1 MSQTHMNKFFQRVK
15 QLLLYGGLEK
25 EQYKMISSEIDSANR
40 KSIIIL
46 SSACLIVYAL
56 RLCLTYSVVP
66 ELNRVVFLNA
76 ILLFGI
82 LAVGN
87 VVVQDNQ
94 RFVHISAYLFMA
106 FYLAVG
112 IISAIGPASIHE
124 RTTLYLV
131 FVVVAPMLY
140 ALNAVELTAVIA
152 PAEIIYLLLIAKFQ
166 SSYSVYA
173 TNQGNSLFFSI
184 SGLLLGIYMA
194 NMKISGIYNTYMN
207 ARTEE
212 IKNLN
217 KELAF
222 SRQQLQSALSS
233 AEHASQAKTVFLNN
247 MSHDIRTPMNAV
259 IGFTSLA
266 QNHIDDKEQVRDYLS
281 KIMTSSQHLLS
292 LINDVLDMSQI
303 ESGSITI
310 DESPLSI
317 SKLLQDIRTIT
328 QTGIHSK
335 GLNFYIDTQD
345 ITDDTIMGDNLKLQQ
360 VLLNILGNSIKFTPS
375 GGTITLRVLQ
385 RQKTTSGYADYEFRI
400 KDNGIGMSEEFKEHI
415 FEAFSREETSTVS
428 QIQGTGLG
436 MSITKNLIDRMGGT
450 ITVNSTEGEGS
461 EFIVCLRFEV
471 NQESLSPEE
480 DNSSK
485 TTTASVKK
493 ILLVEDNVLNEEI
506 ARTILTDHDFM
517 VDSAF
522 NGSEAISKVKNNIQ
536 NDYDL
541 ILMDIRMPD
550 MNGYEA
556 AKAIRSLKDPKQ
568 AAIPIIA
575 MTANAFDEDR
585 QAAFDAGMNGH
596 LAKPVDIKN
605 LLQAIRNL

>member
-1 MSQTHMNKFFQRVK
+1 MSQTYMNKFFQRVK

-25 EQYKMISSEIDSANR
+25 KQYEMISSEIDSANR

-56 RLCLTYSVVP
+56 RLCLTYSAVP

-82 LAVGN
+82 LAVSN

-106 FYLAVG
+106 FYLVIG

-140 ALNAVELTAVIA
+140 ALNAVELTAIIA
-152 PAEIIYLLLIAKFQ
+152 PAEIIYLILIAKFQ
-166 SSYSVYA
+166 SSYSVYI

-184 SGLLLGIYMA
+184 TGLLLGIYMA
-194 NMKISGIYNTYMN
+194 NIKISGIYNTYMS
-207 ARTEE
+207 ARAEE
-212 IKNLN
+212 IKKLN

-266 QNHIDDKEQVRDYLS
+266 QSHIDDKEQVRDYLS

-303 ESGSITI
+303 ENGSVTI

-328 QTGIHSK
+328 QNGIDSK

-345 ITDDTIMGDNLKLQQ
+345 ITDDTIMRDNLKLQQ

-375 GGTITLRVLQ
+375 GGTIT
-385 RQKTTSGYADYEFRI
+385 
-400 KDNGIGMSEEFKEHI
+400 
-415 FEAFSREETSTVS
+415 
-428 QIQGTGLG
+428 
-436 MSITKNLIDRMGGT
+436 
-450 ITVNSTEGEGS
+450 VNSTEGEGS
-461 EFIVCLRFEV
+461 EFIVCLRFAV
-471 NQESLSPEE
+471 NQESLSPEK
-480 DNSSK
+480 DNSLK
-485 TTTASVKK
+485 TEPLSVKK

-506 ARTILTDHDFM
+506 ARTILTDHDFI

-522 NGSEAISKVKNNIQ
+522 NGSEAVSKVKNNIQ

-541 ILMDIRMPD
+541 ILMDIRMPVMD
-550 MNGYEA
+550 DYEA
-556 AKAIRSLKDPKQ
+556 ARTIRSLKDPKQ
-568 AAIPIIA
+568 ADIPNIA
-575 MTANAFDEDR
+575 MTANAFEEDR
-585 QAAFDAGMNGH
+585 RAAFEAGMNGH
-596 LAKPVDIKN
+596 ISKPVDVEN
-605 LLQAIRNL
+605 LLRVIHDL

>member
-1 MSQTHMNKFFQRVK
+1 MSQTYMNKFFQRVK

-25 EQYKMISSEIDSANR
+25 KQYEMISSEIDSANR

-56 RLCLTYSVVP
+56 RLCLTYSAVP

-82 LAVGN
+82 LAVSN

-106 FYLAVG
+106 FYLVIG

-140 ALNAVELTAVIA
+140 ALNAVELTAIIA
-152 PAEIIYLLLIAKFQ
+152 PAEIIYLILIAKFQ
-166 SSYSVYA
+166 SSYSVYI

-184 SGLLLGIYMA
+184 TGLLLGIYMA
-194 NMKISGIYNTYMN
+194 NIKISGIYNTYMS
-207 ARTEE
+207 ARAEE
-212 IKNLN
+212 IKKLN

-266 QNHIDDKEQVRDYLS
+266 QSHIDDKEQVRDYLS

-303 ESGSITI
+303 ENGSVTI

-328 QTGIHSK
+328 QNGIDSK

-345 ITDDTIMGDNLKLQQ
+345 ITDDTIMRDNLKLQQ

-375 GGTITLRVLQ
+375 GGTIT
-385 RQKTTSGYADYEFRI
+385 
-400 KDNGIGMSEEFKEHI
+400 
-415 FEAFSREETSTVS
+415 
-428 QIQGTGLG
+428 
-436 MSITKNLIDRMGGT
+436 
-450 ITVNSTEGEGS
+450 VNSTEGEGS
-461 EFIVCLRFEV
+461 EFIVCLRFAV
-471 NQESLSPEE
+471 NQESLSPEK
-480 DNSSK
+480 DNSLK
-485 TTTASVKK
+485 TEPLSVKK

-506 ARTILTDHDFM
+506 ARTILTDHDFI

-522 NGSEAISKVKNNIQ
+522 NGSEAVSKVKNNIQ

-541 ILMDIRMPD
+541 ILMDIRMPVMD
-550 MNGYEA
+550 GYEA
-556 AKAIRSLKDPKQ
+556 ARTIRSLKDPKQ
-568 AAIPIIA
+568 ADIPIIA
-575 MTANAFDEDR
+575 MTANAFEEDR
-585 QAAFDAGMNGH
+585 RAAFEAGMNGPIS
-596 LAKPVDIKN
+596 KPVDIEN
-605 LLQAIRNL
+605 LLRVIHDL

>member
-1 MSQTHMNKFFQRVK
+1 MSQTYMNKFFQRVK

-25 EQYKMISSEIDSANR
+25 KQYEMILSEIDSANR

-56 RLCLTYSVVP
+56 RLCLTYSAVP

-82 LAVGN
+82 LAVSN
-87 VVVQDNQ
+87 VVVKDNQ

-106 FYLAVG
+106 FYLAIG

-140 ALNAVELTAVIA
+140 ALNAVELTAIIA
-152 PAEIIYLLLIAKFQ
+152 PAEIIYLILIAKFQ
-166 SSYSVYA
+166 SSYSVYI

-184 SGLLLGIYMA
+184 TGLLLGIYMA
-194 NMKISGIYNTYMN
+194 NMKISGIYNTYMS
-207 ARTEE
+207 ARAEE
-212 IKNLN
+212 IKKLN

-266 QNHIDDKEQVRDYLS
+266 QSHIDDKEQVRDYLS

-292 LINDVLDMSQI
+292 LINDALDMSQI
-303 ESGSITI
+303 ENGSVTI

-328 QTGIHSK
+328 QNGIDSK

-345 ITDDTIMGDNLKLQQ
+345 ITDDTIMRDNLKLQQ

-375 GGTITLRVLQ
+375 GGTIT
-385 RQKTTSGYADYEFRI
+385 
-400 KDNGIGMSEEFKEHI
+400 
-415 FEAFSREETSTVS
+415 
-428 QIQGTGLG
+428 
-436 MSITKNLIDRMGGT
+436 
-450 ITVNSTEGEGS
+450 VNSTEGEGS
-461 EFIVCLRFEV
+461 EFIVCLRFAV
-471 NQESLSPEE
+471 NQESLSPEK
-480 DNSSK
+480 DNSLK
-485 TTTASVKK
+485 TEPLSVKK

-506 ARTILTDHDFM
+506 ARTILTDHDFI

-522 NGSEAISKVKNNIQ
+522 NGSEAVSKVKNNIQ

-541 ILMDIRMPD
+541 ILMDIRMPVMD
-550 MNGYEA
+550 GYEA
-556 AKAIRSLKDPKQ
+556 ARTIRSLKDPKQ
-568 AAIPIIA
+568 ADIPIIA
-575 MTANAFDEDR
+575 MTANAFEEYR
-585 QAAFDAGMNGH
+585 RAAFEAGMNGH
-596 LAKPVDIKN
+596 ISKPVDIEN
-605 LLQAIRNL
+605 LLRVIHDL

>member
-1 MSQTHMNKFFQRVK
+1 MSQTYMNKFFQRVK

-25 EQYKMISSEIDSANR
+25 KQYEMISSEIDSANR

-56 RLCLTYSVVP
+56 RLCLTYSAVP

-82 LAVGN
+82 LAVSN

-106 FYLAVG
+106 FYLVIG

-140 ALNAVELTAVIA
+140 ALNAVELTAIIA
-152 PAEIIYLLLIAKFQ
+152 PAEIIYLILIAKFQ
-166 SSYSVYA
+166 SSYSVYI

-184 SGLLLGIYMA
+184 TGLLLGIYMA
-194 NMKISGIYNTYMN
+194 NIKISGIYNTYMS
-207 ARTEE
+207 ARAEE
-212 IKNLN
+212 IKKLN

-266 QNHIDDKEQVRDYLS
+266 QSHIDDKEQVRDYLS

-303 ESGSITI
+303 ENGSVTI

-328 QTGIHSK
+328 QNGIDSK

-345 ITDDTIMGDNLKLQQ
+345 ITDDTIMRDNLKLQQ

-375 GGTITLRVLQ
+375 GGTIT
-385 RQKTTSGYADYEFRI
+385 
-400 KDNGIGMSEEFKEHI
+400 
-415 FEAFSREETSTVS
+415 
-428 QIQGTGLG
+428 
-436 MSITKNLIDRMGGT
+436 
-450 ITVNSTEGEGS
+450 VNSTEGEGS
-461 EFIVCLRFEV
+461 EFIVCLRFAV
-471 NQESLSPEE
+471 NQESLSPEK
-480 DNSSK
+480 DDSLK
-485 TTTASVKK
+485 TEPLSVKK

-506 ARTILTDHDFM
+506 ARTILTDHDFI
-517 VDSAF
+517 VESAF
-522 NGSEAISKVKNNIQ
+522 NGSEAVSKVKNNIQ

-541 ILMDIRMPD
+541 ILMDIRMPVMD
-550 MNGYEA
+550 GYEA
-556 AKAIRSLKDPKQ
+556 ARTIRSLKDPKQ
-568 AAIPIIA
+568 ADIPIIA
-575 MTANAFDEDR
+575 MTANAFEEDR
-585 QAAFDAGMNGH
+585 RAAFEAGMNGH
-596 LAKPVDIKN
+596 ISKPVDIEN
-605 LLQAIRNL
+605 LLRVIHDL

>member
-1 MSQTHMNKFFQRVK
+1 MSQTYMNKFFQRVK

-25 EQYKMISSEIDSANR
+25 KQYEMISSEIDSANR

-56 RLCLTYSVVP
+56 RLCLTYSAVP

-82 LAVGN
+82 LAVSN

-106 FYLAVG
+106 FYLVIG

-140 ALNAVELTAVIA
+140 ALNAVELTAIIA
-152 PAEIIYLLLIAKFQ
+152 PAEIIYLILIAKFQ
-166 SSYSVYA
+166 SSYSVYI

-184 SGLLLGIYMA
+184 TGLLLGIYMA
-194 NMKISGIYNTYMN
+194 NIKISGIYNTYMS
-207 ARTEE
+207 ARAEE
-212 IKNLN
+212 IKKLN

-266 QNHIDDKEQVRDYLS
+266 QSHIDDKEQVRDYLS

-303 ESGSITI
+303 ENGSVTI

-328 QTGIHSK
+328 QNGIDSK

-345 ITDDTIMGDNLKLQQ
+345 ITDDTIMRDNLKLQQ

-375 GGTITLRVLQ
+375 GGTIT
-385 RQKTTSGYADYEFRI
+385 
-400 KDNGIGMSEEFKEHI
+400 
-415 FEAFSREETSTVS
+415 
-428 QIQGTGLG
+428 
-436 MSITKNLIDRMGGT
+436 
-450 ITVNSTEGEGS
+450 VNSTEGEGS
-461 EFIVCLRFEV
+461 EFIVCLRFAV
-471 NQESLSPEE
+471 NQESLSPEK
-480 DNSSK
+480 DNSLK
-485 TTTASVKK
+485 TEPLSVKK

-506 ARTILTDHDFM
+506 ARTILTDHDFI

-522 NGSEAISKVKNNIQ
+522 NGSEAVSKVKNNIQ

-541 ILMDIRMPD
+541 ILMDIRMPVMD
-550 MNGYEA
+550 GYEA
-556 AKAIRSLKDPKQ
+556 ARTIRSLKDPKQ
-568 AAIPIIA
+568 ADIPIIA
-575 MTANAFDEDR
+575 MTANAFEEDR
-585 QAAFDAGMNGH
+585 RAAFEAGMNGH
-596 LAKPVDIKN
+596 ISKPVDIEN
-605 LLQAIRNL
+605 LLCVIHDL

>member
-1 MSQTHMNKFFQRVK
+1 MSQTYMNKFFQRVK

-82 LAVGN
+82 LAVSN

-94 RFVHISAYLFMA
+94 RFVHISASLFMA
-106 FYLAVG
+106 FYLVIG

-140 ALNAVELTAVIA
+140 ALNAVELTAIIA
-152 PAEIIYLLLIAKFQ
+152 PAEIIYLILIAKFQ
-166 SSYSVYA
+166 SSYSVYI

-184 SGLLLGIYMA
+184 TGLLLGIYMA
-194 NMKISGIYNTYMN
+194 NIKISGIYNTYMS
-207 ARTEE
+207 ARAEE
-212 IKNLN
+212 IKKLN

-266 QNHIDDKEQVRDYLS
+266 QSHIDDKEQVRDYLS

-303 ESGSITI
+303 ENGSVTI

-328 QTGIHSK
+328 QNGIDSK

-345 ITDDTIMGDNLKLQQ
+345 ITDDTIMRDNLKLQQ

-375 GGTITLRVLQ
+375 GGTIT
-385 RQKTTSGYADYEFRI
+385 
-400 KDNGIGMSEEFKEHI
+400 
-415 FEAFSREETSTVS
+415 
-428 QIQGTGLG
+428 
-436 MSITKNLIDRMGGT
+436 
-450 ITVNSTEGEGS
+450 VNSTEGEGS
-461 EFIVCLRFEV
+461 EFIVCLRFAV
-471 NQESLSPEE
+471 NQESLSPEK
-480 DNSSK
+480 DNSLK
-485 TTTASVKK
+485 TEPLSVKK

-506 ARTILTDHDFM
+506 ARTILTDHDFI

-522 NGSEAISKVKNNIQ
+522 NGSEAVSKVKNNIQ

-541 ILMDIRMPD
+541 ILMDIRMPVMD
-550 MNGYEA
+550 GYEA
-556 AKAIRSLKDPKQ
+556 ARTIRSLKDPKQ
-568 AAIPIIA
+568 ADIPIIA
-575 MTANAFDEDR
+575 MTANAFEEDR
-585 QAAFDAGMNGH
+585 RAAFEAGMNGH
-596 LAKPVDIKN
+596 ISKPVDIEN
-605 LLQAIRNL
+605 LLRVIHDL

>member
-1 MSQTHMNKFFQRVK
+1 MSQTYMNKFFQRVK

-25 EQYKMISSEIDSANR
+25 KQYEMISSEIDSANR

-56 RLCLTYSVVP
+56 RLCLTYSAVP

-82 LAVGN
+82 LAVSN

-106 FYLAVG
+106 FYLVIG

-140 ALNAVELTAVIA
+140 ALNAVELTAIIA
-152 PAEIIYLLLIAKFQ
+152 PAEIIYLILIAKFQ
-166 SSYSVYA
+166 SSYSVYI

-184 SGLLLGIYMA
+184 TGLLLGIYMA
-194 NMKISGIYNTYMN
+194 NIKISGIYNTYMS
-207 ARTEE
+207 ARAEE
-212 IKNLN
+212 IKKLN

-266 QNHIDDKEQVRDYLS
+266 QSHIDDKEQVRDYLS

-303 ESGSITI
+303 ENGSVTI

-328 QTGIHSK
+328 QNGIDSK

-345 ITDDTIMGDNLKLQQ
+345 ITDDAIMRDNLKLQQ

-375 GGTITLRVLQ
+375 GGTIT
-385 RQKTTSGYADYEFRI
+385 
-400 KDNGIGMSEEFKEHI
+400 
-415 FEAFSREETSTVS
+415 
-428 QIQGTGLG
+428 
-436 MSITKNLIDRMGGT
+436 
-450 ITVNSTEGEGS
+450 VNSTEGEGS
-461 EFIVCLRFEV
+461 EFIVCLRFAV
-471 NQESLSPEE
+471 NQESLSPEK
-480 DNSSK
+480 DDSLK
-485 TTTASVKK
+485 TEPLSVKK

-506 ARTILTDHDFM
+506 ARTILTDHDFI

-522 NGSEAISKVKNNIQ
+522 NGSEAVSKVKNNIQ

-541 ILMDIRMPD
+541 ILMDIRMPVMD
-550 MNGYEA
+550 GYEA
-556 AKAIRSLKDPKQ
+556 ARTIRSLKDPKQ
-568 AAIPIIA
+568 ADIPIIA
-575 MTANAFDEDR
+575 MTANAFEEDR
-585 QAAFDAGMNGH
+585 RAAFEAGMNGH
-596 LAKPVDIKN
+596 ISKPVDIEN
-605 LLQAIRNL
+605 LLRVIHDL

>member
-1 MSQTHMNKFFQRVK
+1 MSQTYMNKFFQRVK

-25 EQYKMISSEIDSANR
+25 KQYEMISSEIDSANR

-56 RLCLTYSVVP
+56 RLCLTYSAVP

-82 LAVGN
+82 LAVSN

-106 FYLAVG
+106 FYLVIG

-140 ALNAVELTAVIA
+140 ALNAVELTAIIA
-152 PAEIIYLLLIAKFQ
+152 PAEIIYLILIAKFQ
-166 SSYSVYA
+166 SSYSVYI

-184 SGLLLGIYMA
+184 TGLLLGIYMA
-194 NMKISGIYNTYMN
+194 NIKISGIYNTYMS
-207 ARTEE
+207 ARAEE
-212 IKNLN
+212 IKKLN

-266 QNHIDDKEQVRDYLS
+266 QSHIDDKEQVRDYLS

-303 ESGSITI
+303 ENGSVTI

-328 QTGIHSK
+328 QNGIDSK

-345 ITDDTIMGDNLKLQQ
+345 ITDDTIMRDNLKLQQ

-375 GGTITLRVLQ
+375 G
-385 RQKTTSGYADYEFRI
+385 D
-400 KDNGIGMSEEFKEHI
+400 
-415 FEAFSREETSTVS
+415 
-428 QIQGTGLG
+428 
-436 MSITKNLIDRMGGT
+436 T

-461 EFIVCLRFEV
+461 EFIVCLRFAV
-471 NQESLSPEE
+471 NQESLSPEK
-480 DNSSK
+480 DDSLK
-485 TTTASVKK
+485 TEPLSVKK

-506 ARTILTDHDFM
+506 ARTILTDHDFI

-522 NGSEAISKVKNNIQ
+522 NGSEAVSKVKNNIQ

-541 ILMDIRMPD
+541 ILMDIRMPVMD
-550 MNGYEA
+550 GYEA
-556 AKAIRSLKDPKQ
+556 ARTIRSLKDPKQ
-568 AAIPIIA
+568 ADIPIIA
-575 MTANAFDEDR
+575 MTANAFEEDR
-585 QAAFDAGMNGH
+585 RAAFEAGMNGH
-596 LAKPVDIKN
+596 ISKPVDIEN
-605 LLQAIRNL
+605 LLRVIHDL

>member
-1 MSQTHMNKFFQRVK
+1 LSQTYMNKFFQRVK

-25 EQYKMISSEIDSANR
+25 KQYEMISSEIDSANR

-56 RLCLTYSVVP
+56 RLCLTYSAVP

-82 LAVGN
+82 LAVSN

-106 FYLAVG
+106 FYLVIG

-140 ALNAVELTAVIA
+140 ALNAVELTAIIA
-152 PAEIIYLLLIAKFQ
+152 PAEIIYLILIAKFQ
-166 SSYSVYA
+166 SSYSVYI

-184 SGLLLGIYMA
+184 TGLLLGIYMA
-194 NMKISGIYNTYMN
+194 NIKISGIYNTYMS
-207 ARTEE
+207 ARAEE
-212 IKNLN
+212 IKKLN

-266 QNHIDDKEQVRDYLS
+266 QSHIDDKEQVRDYLS

-303 ESGSITI
+303 ENGSVTI

-328 QTGIHSK
+328 QNGIDSK

-345 ITDDTIMGDNLKLQQ
+345 ITDDTIMRDNLKLQQ

-375 GGTITLRVLQ
+375 GGTIT
-385 RQKTTSGYADYEFRI
+385 
-400 KDNGIGMSEEFKEHI
+400 
-415 FEAFSREETSTVS
+415 
-428 QIQGTGLG
+428 
-436 MSITKNLIDRMGGT
+436 
-450 ITVNSTEGEGS
+450 VNSTEGEGS
-461 EFIVCLRFEV
+461 EFIVCLRFAV
-471 NQESLSPEE
+471 NQESLSPEK
-480 DNSSK
+480 DDSLK
-485 TTTASVKK
+485 TEPLSVKK

-506 ARTILTDHDFM
+506 ARTILTDHDFI

-522 NGSEAISKVKNNIQ
+522 NGSEAVSKVKNNIQ

-541 ILMDIRMPD
+541 ILMDIRMPVMD
-550 MNGYEA
+550 GYEA
-556 AKAIRSLKDPKQ
+556 ARTIRSLKDPKQ
-568 AAIPIIA
+568 ADIPIIA
-575 MTANAFDEDR
+575 MTANAFEEDR
-585 QAAFDAGMNGH
+585 RAAFEAGMNGH
-596 LAKPVDIKN
+596 ISKPVDIEN
-605 LLQAIRNL
+605 LLRVIHDL

>member
-1 MSQTHMNKFFQRVK
+1 MSQTYMNKFFQRVK

-25 EQYKMISSEIDSANR
+25 KQYEMISSEIDSANR

-56 RLCLTYSVVP
+56 RLCLTYSAVP

-82 LAVGN
+82 LAVSN

-106 FYLAVG
+106 FYLVIG

-140 ALNAVELTAVIA
+140 ALNAVELTAIIA
-152 PAEIIYLLLIAKFQ
+152 PAEIIYLILIAKFQ
-166 SSYSVYA
+166 SSYSVYI

-184 SGLLLGIYMA
+184 TGLLLGIYMA
-194 NMKISGIYNTYMN
+194 NIKISGIYNTYMS
-207 ARTEE
+207 ARAEE
-212 IKNLN
+212 IKKLN

-266 QNHIDDKEQVRDYLS
+266 QSHIDDKEQVRDYLS
-281 KIMTSSQHLLS
+281 KIITSSQHLLS

-303 ESGSITI
+303 ENGSVTI

-328 QTGIHSK
+328 QNGIDSK

-345 ITDDTIMGDNLKLQQ
+345 ITDDTIMRDNLKLQQ

-375 GGTITLRVLQ
+375 GGTIT
-385 RQKTTSGYADYEFRI
+385 
-400 KDNGIGMSEEFKEHI
+400 
-415 FEAFSREETSTVS
+415 
-428 QIQGTGLG
+428 
-436 MSITKNLIDRMGGT
+436 
-450 ITVNSTEGEGS
+450 VNSTEGEGS
-461 EFIVCLRFEV
+461 EFIVCLRFAV
-471 NQESLSPEE
+471 NQESLSPEK
-480 DNSSK
+480 DNSLK
-485 TTTASVKK
+485 TEPLSVKK

-506 ARTILTDHDFM
+506 ARTILTDHDFI

-522 NGSEAISKVKNNIQ
+522 NGSEAVSKVKNNIQ

-541 ILMDIRMPD
+541 ILMDIRMPVMD
-550 MNGYEA
+550 GYEA
-556 AKAIRSLKDPKQ
+556 ARTIRSLKDPKQ
-568 AAIPIIA
+568 ADIPIIA
-575 MTANAFDEDR
+575 MTANAFEEDR
-585 QAAFDAGMNGH
+585 RAAFEAGMNGH
-596 LAKPVDIKN
+596 ISKPVDIEN
-605 LLQAIRNL
+605 LLRVIHDL

>member
-1 MSQTHMNKFFQRVK
+1 MSQTYMNKFFQRVK

-25 EQYKMISSEIDSANR
+25 KQYEMISSEIDSANR

-56 RLCLTYSVVP
+56 RLCLTYSAVP

-82 LAVGN
+82 LAVSN

-106 FYLAVG
+106 FYLVIG

-140 ALNAVELTAVIA
+140 ALNAVELTAIIA
-152 PAEIIYLLLIAKFQ
+152 PAEIIYLILIAKFQ
-166 SSYSVYA
+166 SSYSVYII
-173 TNQGNSLFFSI
+173 NQGNSLFFSI
-184 SGLLLGIYMA
+184 TGLLLGIYMA
-194 NMKISGIYNTYMN
+194 NIKISGIYNTYMS
-207 ARTEE
+207 ARAEE
-212 IKNLN
+212 IKKLN

-266 QNHIDDKEQVRDYLS
+266 QSHIDDKEQVRDYLS

-303 ESGSITI
+303 ENGSVTI

-328 QTGIHSK
+328 QNGIDSK

-345 ITDDTIMGDNLKLQQ
+345 ITDDTIMRDNLKLQQ

-375 GGTITLRVLQ
+375 GGTIT
-385 RQKTTSGYADYEFRI
+385 
-400 KDNGIGMSEEFKEHI
+400 
-415 FEAFSREETSTVS
+415 
-428 QIQGTGLG
+428 
-436 MSITKNLIDRMGGT
+436 
-450 ITVNSTEGEGS
+450 VNSTEGEGS
-461 EFIVCLRFEV
+461 EFIVCLRFAV
-471 NQESLSPEE
+471 NQESLSPEK
-480 DNSSK
+480 DNSLK
-485 TTTASVKK
+485 TEPLSVKK

-506 ARTILTDHDFM
+506 AKTILTDHDFI

-522 NGSEAISKVKNNIQ
+522 NGSEAVSKVKNNIQ

-541 ILMDIRMPD
+541 ILMDIRMPVMD
-550 MNGYEA
+550 GYEA
-556 AKAIRSLKDPKQ
+556 ARTIRSLKDPKQ
-568 AAIPIIA
+568 ADIPIIA
-575 MTANAFDEDR
+575 MTANAFEEDR
-585 QAAFDAGMNGH
+585 RAAFEAGMNGH
-596 LAKPVDIKN
+596 ISKPVDIEN
-605 LLQAIRNL
+605 LLRVIHDL

>member
-1 MSQTHMNKFFQRVK
+1 MSQTYMNKFFQRVK

-25 EQYKMISSEIDSANR
+25 KQYEMISSEIDSANR

-56 RLCLTYSVVP
+56 RLCLTYSAVP

-82 LAVGN
+82 LAVSN

-106 FYLAVG
+106 FYLVIG

-140 ALNAVELTAVIA
+140 ALNAVELTAIIA
-152 PAEIIYLLLIAKFQ
+152 PAEIIYLILIAKFQ
-166 SSYSVYA
+166 SSYSVYI

-184 SGLLLGIYMA
+184 TGLLLGIYMA
-194 NMKISGIYNTYMN
+194 NIKISGIYNTYMS
-207 ARTEE
+207 ARAEE
-212 IKNLN
+212 IKKLN

-266 QNHIDDKEQVRDYLS
+266 QSHIDDKEQVRDYLS

-303 ESGSITI
+303 ENGSVTI

-328 QTGIHSK
+328 QNGIDSK

-345 ITDDTIMGDNLKLQQ
+345 ITDDTIMRDNLKLQQ

-375 GGTITLRVLQ
+375 GGTIT
-385 RQKTTSGYADYEFRI
+385 
-400 KDNGIGMSEEFKEHI
+400 
-415 FEAFSREETSTVS
+415 
-428 QIQGTGLG
+428 
-436 MSITKNLIDRMGGT
+436 
-450 ITVNSTEGEGS
+450 VNSTEGEGS
-461 EFIVCLRFEV
+461 EFIVCLRFAV
-471 NQESLSPEE
+471 NQESLSPEK
-480 DNSSK
+480 DDSLK
-485 TTTASVKK
+485 TEPLSVKK

-506 ARTILTDHDFM
+506 ARTILTDHDFI

-522 NGSEAISKVKNNIQ
+522 NGSEAVSKVKNNIQ

-541 ILMDIRMPD
+541 ILMDIRMPVMD
-550 MNGYEA
+550 GYEA
-556 AKAIRSLKDPKQ
+556 ARTIRSLKDPKQ
-568 AAIPIIA
+568 ADIPIIA
-575 MTANAFDEDR
+575 MTANAFEEDR
-585 QAAFDAGMNGH
+585 RAAFEAGMNGH
-596 LAKPVDIKN
+596 ISKPVDIEN
-605 LLQAIRNL
+605 LLRVIHDL

>member
-1 MSQTHMNKFFQRVK
+1 MSQTYMNKFFQRVK

-56 RLCLTYSVVP
+56 RLCLTYSAVP

-82 LAVGN
+82 LAVSN

-106 FYLAVG
+106 FYLVIG

-140 ALNAVELTAVIA
+140 ALNAVELTAIIA
-152 PAEIIYLLLIAKFQ
+152 PAEIIYLILIAKFQ
-166 SSYSVYA
+166 SSYSVYI

-184 SGLLLGIYMA
+184 TGLLLGIYMA
-194 NMKISGIYNTYMN
+194 NIKISGIYNTYMS
-207 ARTEE
+207 ARAEE
-212 IKNLN
+212 IKKLN

-266 QNHIDDKEQVRDYLS
+266 QSHIDDKEQVRDYLS

-303 ESGSITI
+303 ENGSVTI

-328 QTGIHSK
+328 QNGIDSK

-345 ITDDTIMGDNLKLQQ
+345 ITDDTIMRDNLKLQQ

-375 GGTITLRVLQ
+375 GGTIT
-385 RQKTTSGYADYEFRI
+385 
-400 KDNGIGMSEEFKEHI
+400 
-415 FEAFSREETSTVS
+415 
-428 QIQGTGLG
+428 
-436 MSITKNLIDRMGGT
+436 
-450 ITVNSTEGEGS
+450 VNSTEGEGS
-461 EFIVCLRFEV
+461 EFIVCLRFAV
-471 NQESLSPEE
+471 NQESLSPEK
-480 DNSSK
+480 DNSLK
-485 TTTASVKK
+485 TEPLSVKK

-506 ARTILTDHDFM
+506 ARTILTDHDFI

-522 NGSEAISKVKNNIQ
+522 NGSEAVSKVKNNIQ

-541 ILMDIRMPD
+541 ILMDIRMPVMD
-550 MNGYEA
+550 GYEA
-556 AKAIRSLKDPKQ
+556 ARTIRSLKDPKQ
-568 AAIPIIA
+568 ADIPIIA
-575 MTANAFDEDR
+575 MTANAFEEDR
-585 QAAFDAGMNGH
+585 RAAFEAGMNGH
-596 LAKPVDIKN
+596 ISKPVDIEN
-605 LLQAIRNL
+605 LLRVIHDL

>member
-1 MSQTHMNKFFQRVK
+1 MSQTYMNKFFQRVK

-25 EQYKMISSEIDSANR
+25 KQYEMILSEIDSANR

-56 RLCLTYSVVP
+56 RLCLTYSAVP

-82 LAVGN
+82 LAVSN

-106 FYLAVG
+106 FYLVIG

-140 ALNAVELTAVIA
+140 ALNAVELTAIIA
-152 PAEIIYLLLIAKFQ
+152 PAEIIYLILIAKFQ
-166 SSYSVYA
+166 SSYSVYI

-184 SGLLLGIYMA
+184 TGLLLGIYMA
-194 NMKISGIYNTYMN
+194 NIKISGIYNTYMS
-207 ARTEE
+207 ARAEE
-212 IKNLN
+212 IKKLN

-266 QNHIDDKEQVRDYLS
+266 QSHIDDKEQVRDYLS

-303 ESGSITI
+303 ENGSVTI

-328 QTGIHSK
+328 QNGIDSK

-345 ITDDTIMGDNLKLQQ
+345 ITDDTIMRDNLKLQQ

-375 GGTITLRVLQ
+375 GGTIT
-385 RQKTTSGYADYEFRI
+385 
-400 KDNGIGMSEEFKEHI
+400 
-415 FEAFSREETSTVS
+415 
-428 QIQGTGLG
+428 
-436 MSITKNLIDRMGGT
+436 
-450 ITVNSTEGEGS
+450 VNSTEGEGS
-461 EFIVCLRFEV
+461 EFIVCLRFAV
-471 NQESLSPEE
+471 NQESLSPEK
-480 DNSSK
+480 DNSLK
-485 TTTASVKK
+485 TEPLSVKK

-506 ARTILTDHDFM
+506 ARTILTDHDFI

-522 NGSEAISKVKNNIQ
+522 NGSEAVSKVKNNIQ

-541 ILMDIRMPD
+541 ILMDIRMPVMD
-550 MNGYEA
+550 GYEA
-556 AKAIRSLKDPKQ
+556 ARTIRSLKDPKQ
-568 AAIPIIA
+568 ADIPIIA
-575 MTANAFDEDR
+575 MTANAFEEDR
-585 QAAFDAGMNGH
+585 RAAFEAGMNGH
-596 LAKPVDIKN
+596 ISKPVDIEN
-605 LLQAIRNL
+605 LLRVIHDL

>member
-1 MSQTHMNKFFQRVK
+1 MSQTYMNKFFQRVK

-25 EQYKMISSEIDSANR
+25 KQYEMISSEIDSANR

-56 RLCLTYSVVP
+56 RLCLTYSAVP

-82 LAVGN
+82 LAVSN

-106 FYLAVG
+106 FYLVIG

-140 ALNAVELTAVIA
+140 ALNAVELTAIIA
-152 PAEIIYLLLIAKFQ
+152 PAEIIYLILIAKFQ
-166 SSYSVYA
+166 SSYSVYI

-184 SGLLLGIYMA
+184 TGLLLGIYMA
-194 NMKISGIYNTYMN
+194 NIKISGIYNTYMS
-207 ARTEE
+207 ARAEE
-212 IKNLN
+212 IKKLN

-266 QNHIDDKEQVRDYLS
+266 QSHIDDKEQVRDYLS

-303 ESGSITI
+303 ENGSVTI

-328 QTGIHSK
+328 QNGIDSK

-345 ITDDTIMGDNLKLQQ
+345 ITDDTIMRDNLKLQQ

-375 GGTITLRVLQ
+375 GGTIT
-385 RQKTTSGYADYEFRI
+385 
-400 KDNGIGMSEEFKEHI
+400 
-415 FEAFSREETSTVS
+415 
-428 QIQGTGLG
+428 
-436 MSITKNLIDRMGGT
+436 
-450 ITVNSTEGEGS
+450 VNSTEGEGS
-461 EFIVCLRFEV
+461 EFIVCLRFAV
-471 NQESLSPEE
+471 NQESLSPEK
-480 DNSSK
+480 DDSLK
-485 TTTASVKK
+485 TEPLSVKK

-506 ARTILTDHDFM
+506 ARTILTDHDFI

-522 NGSEAISKVKNNIQ
+522 NGSEAVSKVKNNIQ

-541 ILMDIRMPD
+541 ILMDIRMPVMD
-550 MNGYEA
+550 GYEA
-556 AKAIRSLKDPKQ
+556 ARTIRSLKDPKQ
-568 AAIPIIA
+568 ADILIIA
-575 MTANAFDEDR
+575 MTANAFEEDR
-585 QAAFDAGMNGH
+585 RAAFEAGMNGH
-596 LAKPVDIKN
+596 ISKPVDIEN
-605 LLQAIRNL
+605 LLRVIHDL

>member
-1 MSQTHMNKFFQRVK
+1 MSQTYMNKFFQRVK

-25 EQYKMISSEIDSANR
+25 KQYEMISSEIDSANR

-56 RLCLTYSVVP
+56 RLCLTYSAVP

-82 LAVGN
+82 LAVSN
-87 VVVQDNQ
+87 VVVKDNQ

-106 FYLAVG
+106 FYLAIG

-140 ALNAVELTAVIA
+140 ALNAVELTAIIA
-152 PAEIIYLLLIAKFQ
+152 PAEIIYLILIAKFQ
-166 SSYSVYA
+166 SSYSVYI

-184 SGLLLGIYMA
+184 TGLLLGIYMA
-194 NMKISGIYNTYMN
+194 NMKISGIYNTYMS
-207 ARTEE
+207 ARAEE
-212 IKNLN
+212 IKKLN

-266 QNHIDDKEQVRDYLS
+266 QSHIDDKEQVRDYLS

-292 LINDVLDMSQI
+292 LINDALDMSQI
-303 ESGSITI
+303 ENGSVTI

-328 QTGIHSK
+328 QNGIDSK

-345 ITDDTIMGDNLKLQQ
+345 ITDDTIMRDNLKLQQ

-375 GGTITLRVLQ
+375 GGTIT
-385 RQKTTSGYADYEFRI
+385 
-400 KDNGIGMSEEFKEHI
+400 
-415 FEAFSREETSTVS
+415 
-428 QIQGTGLG
+428 
-436 MSITKNLIDRMGGT
+436 
-450 ITVNSTEGEGS
+450 VNSTEGEGS
-461 EFIVCLRFEV
+461 EFIVCLRFAV
-471 NQESLSPEE
+471 NQESLSPEK
-480 DNSSK
+480 DNPLK
-485 TTTASVKK
+485 TEPLSVKK

-506 ARTILTDHDFM
+506 ARTILTDHDFI

-522 NGSEAISKVKNNIQ
+522 NGSEAVSKVKNNIQ

-541 ILMDIRMPD
+541 ILMDIRMPVMD
-550 MNGYEA
+550 GYEA
-556 AKAIRSLKDPKQ
+556 ARTIRSLKDPKQ
-568 AAIPIIA
+568 ADIPIIA
-575 MTANAFDEDR
+575 MTANAFEEDR
-585 QAAFDAGMNGH
+585 RAAFEAGMNGH
-596 LAKPVDIKN
+596 ISKPVDIEN
-605 LLQAIRNL
+605 LLRVIHDL

>member
-1 MSQTHMNKFFQRVK
+1 MSQTYMNKFFQRVK

-25 EQYKMISSEIDSANR
+25 KQYEMISSEIDSANR

-46 SSACLIVYAL
+46 SSACLIVYTL
-56 RLCLTYSVVP
+56 RLCLTYSAVP

-87 VVVQDNQ
+87 IVVQDNQ

-106 FYLAVG
+106 FYLAIG

-140 ALNAVELTAVIA
+140 ALNAVELSAVIA
-152 PAEIIYLLLIAKFQ
+152 PAEIIYLILIAKFQ
-166 SSYSVYA
+166 SSYPVYI

-184 SGLLLGIYMA
+184 TGLLLGIYMA
-194 NMKISGIYNTYMN
+194 NMKISGIYNTYMS
-207 ARTEE
+207 ARAEE
-212 IKNLN
+212 IKKLN

-317 SKLLQDIRTIT
+317 SKLLQNIRTIT

-375 GGTITLRVLQ
+375 GGTIT
-385 RQKTTSGYADYEFRI
+385 
-400 KDNGIGMSEEFKEHI
+400 
-415 FEAFSREETSTVS
+415 
-428 QIQGTGLG
+428 
-436 MSITKNLIDRMGGT
+436 
-450 ITVNSTEGEGS
+450 VNSTEGEGS

-471 NQESLSPEE
+471 NQECLSPEE

-506 ARTILTDHDFM
+506 ARTILTDHDFI

-522 NGSEAISKVKNNIQ
+522 NGSEAVSKVKNNIQ

-541 ILMDIRMPD
+541 ILMDICMPD

-556 AKAIRSLKDPKQ
+556 ARAIRSLKDPKQ

>member
-1 MSQTHMNKFFQRVK
+1 MSQTYMNKFFQRVK

-25 EQYKMISSEIDSANR
+25 KQYEMISSEIDSANR

-56 RLCLTYSVVP
+56 RLCLTYSAVP

-82 LAVGN
+82 LAVSN

-106 FYLAVG
+106 FYLVIG

-140 ALNAVELTAVIA
+140 ALNAVELTAIIA
-152 PAEIIYLLLIAKFQ
+152 PAEIIYLILITKFQ
-166 SSYSVYA
+166 SSYSVYI

-184 SGLLLGIYMA
+184 TGLLLGIYMA
-194 NMKISGIYNTYMN
+194 NIKISGIYNTYMS
-207 ARTEE
+207 ARAEE
-212 IKNLN
+212 IKKLN

-233 AEHASQAKTVFLNN
+233 AEHASQAKTAFLNN

-266 QNHIDDKEQVRDYLS
+266 QSHIDDKEQVRDYLS

-303 ESGSITI
+303 ENGSVTI

-328 QTGIHSK
+328 QNGIDSK

-345 ITDDTIMGDNLKLQQ
+345 ITDDTIMRDNLKLQQ

-375 GGTITLRVLQ
+375 GGTIT
-385 RQKTTSGYADYEFRI
+385 
-400 KDNGIGMSEEFKEHI
+400 
-415 FEAFSREETSTVS
+415 
-428 QIQGTGLG
+428 
-436 MSITKNLIDRMGGT
+436 
-450 ITVNSTEGEGS
+450 VNSTEGEGS
-461 EFIVCLRFEV
+461 EFIVCLRFAV
-471 NQESLSPEE
+471 NQESLSPEK
-480 DNSSK
+480 DNSLK
-485 TTTASVKK
+485 TEPLSVKK

-506 ARTILTDHDFM
+506 ARTILTDHDFI

-522 NGSEAISKVKNNIQ
+522 NGSEAVSKVKNNIQ

-541 ILMDIRMPD
+541 ILMDIRMPVMD
-550 MNGYEA
+550 GYEA
-556 AKAIRSLKDPKQ
+556 ARTIRSLKDPKQ
-568 AAIPIIA
+568 ADIPIIA
-575 MTANAFDEDR
+575 MTANAFEEDR
-585 QAAFDAGMNGH
+585 RAAFEAGMNGH
-596 LAKPVDIKN
+596 ISKPVDVEN
-605 LLQAIRNL
+605 LLRVIHDL

>member
-1 MSQTHMNKFFQRVK
+1 MSQTYMNKFFQRVK

-25 EQYKMISSEIDSANR
+25 KQYEMISSEIDSANR

-56 RLCLTYSVVP
+56 RLCLTYSAVP

-82 LAVGN
+82 LAVSN

-106 FYLAVG
+106 FYLVIG

-140 ALNAVELTAVIA
+140 ALNAVELTAIIA
-152 PAEIIYLLLIAKFQ
+152 PAEIIYLILIAKFQ
-166 SSYSVYA
+166 SSYSVYI

-184 SGLLLGIYMA
+184 TGLLLGIYMA
-194 NMKISGIYNTYMN
+194 NIKISGIYNTYMS
-207 ARTEE
+207 ARAEE
-212 IKNLN
+212 IKKLN

-266 QNHIDDKEQVRDYLS
+266 QSHIDDKEQVRDYLS

-303 ESGSITI
+303 ENGSVTI

-328 QTGIHSK
+328 QNGIDSK
-335 GLNFYIDTQD
+335 GLNFYMDTQD
-345 ITDDTIMGDNLKLQQ
+345 ITDDTIMRDNLKLQQ

-375 GGTITLRVLQ
+375 GGTIT
-385 RQKTTSGYADYEFRI
+385 
-400 KDNGIGMSEEFKEHI
+400 
-415 FEAFSREETSTVS
+415 
-428 QIQGTGLG
+428 
-436 MSITKNLIDRMGGT
+436 
-450 ITVNSTEGEGS
+450 VNSTEGEGS
-461 EFIVCLRFEV
+461 EFIVCLRFAV
-471 NQESLSPEE
+471 NQESLSPEK
-480 DNSSK
+480 DDSLK
-485 TTTASVKK
+485 TEPLSVKK

-506 ARTILTDHDFM
+506 ARTILTDHDFI

-522 NGSEAISKVKNNIQ
+522 NGSEAVSKVKNNIQ

-541 ILMDIRMPD
+541 ILMDIRMPVMD
-550 MNGYEA
+550 GYEA
-556 AKAIRSLKDPKQ
+556 ARTIRSLKDPKQ
-568 AAIPIIA
+568 ADIPIIA
-575 MTANAFDEDR
+575 MTANAFEEDR
-585 QAAFDAGMNGH
+585 RAAFEAGMNGH
-596 LAKPVDIKN
+596 ISKPVDIEN
-605 LLQAIRNL
+605 LLRVIHDL

>member
-1 MSQTHMNKFFQRVK
+1 MSQTYMNKFFQRVK

-25 EQYKMISSEIDSANR
+25 KQYEMILSEIDSANR

-56 RLCLTYSVVP
+56 RLCLTYSAVP

-82 LAVGN
+82 LAVSN
-87 VVVQDNQ
+87 VVVKDNQ

-106 FYLAVG
+106 FYLAIG

-140 ALNAVELTAVIA
+140 ALNAVELTAIIA
-152 PAEIIYLLLIAKFQ
+152 PAEIIYLILIAKFQ
-166 SSYSVYA
+166 SSYSVYI

-184 SGLLLGIYMA
+184 TGLLLGIYMA
-194 NMKISGIYNTYMN
+194 NMKISGIYNTYMS
-207 ARTEE
+207 ARAEE
-212 IKNLN
+212 IKKLN

-266 QNHIDDKEQVRDYLS
+266 QSHIDDKEQVRDYLS

-292 LINDVLDMSQI
+292 LINDALDMSQI
-303 ESGSITI
+303 ENGSVTI

-328 QTGIHSK
+328 QNGIDSK

-345 ITDDTIMGDNLKLQQ
+345 ITDDTIMRDNLKLQQ

-375 GGTITLRVLQ
+375 GGTIT
-385 RQKTTSGYADYEFRI
+385 
-400 KDNGIGMSEEFKEHI
+400 
-415 FEAFSREETSTVS
+415 
-428 QIQGTGLG
+428 
-436 MSITKNLIDRMGGT
+436 
-450 ITVNSTEGEGS
+450 VNSTEGEGS
-461 EFIVCLRFEV
+461 EFIVCLRFAV
-471 NQESLSPEE
+471 NQESLSPEK
-480 DNSSK
+480 DNSLK
-485 TTTASVKK
+485 TEPLSVKK

-506 ARTILTDHDFM
+506 ARTILTDHDFI

-522 NGSEAISKVKNNIQ
+522 NGSEAVSKVKNNIQ

-541 ILMDIRMPD
+541 ILMDIRMPVMD
-550 MNGYEA
+550 GYEA
-556 AKAIRSLKDPKQ
+556 ARTIRSLKDPKQ
-568 AAIPIIA
+568 ADIPIIA
-575 MTANAFDEDR
+575 MTANAFEEDR
-585 QAAFDAGMNGH
+585 RAAFEAGMNGH
-596 LAKPVDIKN
+596 ISKPVDIEN
-605 LLQAIRNL
+605 LLRVIHDL

>member
-1 MSQTHMNKFFQRVK
+1 MSQTYMNKFFQRVK

-25 EQYKMISSEIDSANR
+25 KQYEMISSEIDSANR

-56 RLCLTYSVVP
+56 RLCLTYSAVP

-82 LAVGN
+82 LAVSN

-106 FYLAVG
+106 FYLVIG

-140 ALNAVELTAVIA
+140 ALNAVELTAIIA
-152 PAEIIYLLLIAKFQ
+152 PAEIIYLILIAKFQ
-166 SSYSVYA
+166 SSYSVYI

-184 SGLLLGIYMA
+184 TGLLLGIYMA
-194 NMKISGIYNTYMN
+194 NIKISGIYNTYMS
-207 ARTEE
+207 ARAEE
-212 IKNLN
+212 IKKLN

-233 AEHASQAKTVFLNN
+233 AEHASQAKTAFLNN

-266 QNHIDDKEQVRDYLS
+266 QSHIDDKEQVRDYLS

-303 ESGSITI
+303 ENGSVTI

-328 QTGIHSK
+328 QNGIDSK

-345 ITDDTIMGDNLKLQQ
+345 ITDDTIMRDNLKLQQ

-375 GGTITLRVLQ
+375 GGTIT
-385 RQKTTSGYADYEFRI
+385 
-400 KDNGIGMSEEFKEHI
+400 
-415 FEAFSREETSTVS
+415 
-428 QIQGTGLG
+428 
-436 MSITKNLIDRMGGT
+436 
-450 ITVNSTEGEGS
+450 VNSTEGEGS
-461 EFIVCLRFEV
+461 EFIVCLRFAV
-471 NQESLSPEE
+471 NQESLSPEK
-480 DNSSK
+480 DNSLK
-485 TTTASVKK
+485 TEPLSVKK

-506 ARTILTDHDFM
+506 ARTILTDHDFI

-522 NGSEAISKVKNNIQ
+522 NGSEAVSKVKNNIQ

-541 ILMDIRMPD
+541 ILMDIRMPVMD
-550 MNGYEA
+550 GYEA
-556 AKAIRSLKDPKQ
+556 ARTIRSLKDPKQ
-568 AAIPIIA
+568 ADIPIIA
-575 MTANAFDEDR
+575 MTANAFEEDR
-585 QAAFDAGMNGH
+585 RAAFEAGMNGH
-596 LAKPVDIKN
+596 ISKPVDVEN
-605 LLQAIRNL
+605 LLRVIHDL

>member
-1 MSQTHMNKFFQRVK
+1 MSQTYMNKFFQRVK

-25 EQYKMISSEIDSANR
+25 KQYEMISSEIDSANR

-56 RLCLTYSVVP
+56 RLCLTYSAVP

-82 LAVGN
+82 LAVSN

-106 FYLAVG
+106 FYLVIG

-140 ALNAVELTAVIA
+140 ALNAVELTAIIA
-152 PAEIIYLLLIAKFQ
+152 PAEIIYLILIAKFQ
-166 SSYSVYA
+166 SSYSVYI

-184 SGLLLGIYMA
+184 TGLLLGIYMA
-194 NMKISGIYNTYMN
+194 NIKISGIYNTYMS
-207 ARTEE
+207 ARAEE
-212 IKNLN
+212 IKKLN

-266 QNHIDDKEQVRDYLS
+266 QSHIDDKEQVRDYLS

-303 ESGSITI
+303 ENGSVTI

-328 QTGIHSK
+328 QNGIDSK

-345 ITDDTIMGDNLKLQQ
+345 ITDDTIMRDNLKLQQ

-375 GGTITLRVLQ
+375 GGTIT
-385 RQKTTSGYADYEFRI
+385 
-400 KDNGIGMSEEFKEHI
+400 
-415 FEAFSREETSTVS
+415 
-428 QIQGTGLG
+428 
-436 MSITKNLIDRMGGT
+436 
-450 ITVNSTEGEGS
+450 VNSTEGEGS
-461 EFIVCLRFEV
+461 EFIVCLRFAV
-471 NQESLSPEE
+471 NQESLSPEK
-480 DNSSK
+480 DNSLK
-485 TTTASVKK
+485 TEPLSVKK

-506 ARTILTDHDFM
+506 ARTILTDHDFI

-522 NGSEAISKVKNNIQ
+522 NGSEAVSKVKNNIQ

-541 ILMDIRMPD
+541 ILMDIRMPVMD
-550 MNGYEA
+550 GYEA
-556 AKAIRSLKDPKQ
+556 ARTIRSLKDPKQ
-568 AAIPIIA
+568 ADIPIIA
-575 MTANAFDEDR
+575 MTANAFEEDR
-585 QAAFDAGMNGH
+585 RAAFEAGMNGH
-596 LAKPVDIKN
+596 ISKPVDIEN
-605 LLQAIRNL
+605 LLRVIHAL